1 MTNLNKTKILLVD
14 VSPENIKA
22 LCEIISSDDVDIH
35 SFTRL
40 EDAIATLTIHD
51 FGLAILDMQLPGIG
65 DEERTKMIRA
75 KQKSHLPIIFVTDQQ
90 NNDSTLLQGYQH
102 GAIDLLFRPLNSYI
116 VRSKVRVFVELH
128 QQRQQMQWHLKEVEK
143 LQIAAESATLAKS
156 QFLANMS
163 HEIRTPLAAVMGFA
177 DLIAHGAVPPNEMEE
192 CSNSIH
198 RNGTLLMRLIDDI
211 LDLSKIEANRL
222 EMEMKPNSL
231 SDVLDEIETTLAVKA
246 REKSIQLYFN
256 KYTLGK
262 QSYIFDPIRM
272 KQILFNIIGNALKF
286 TTKGDV
292 KVSTDVGLAPNGFDR
307 ITFSV
312 KNEGVGFSKEQAIRL
327 FQPFGQA
334 DPSIKREYG
343 GSGLGL
349 VISRQ
354 LARAMGGDIVIV
366 NSEIDVGTEIEI
378 SLVLERTQS
387 PSRHLVQPVHVNTPK
402 IDTTQPLRHKNI
414 LIVDDARDNLVLLE
428 MFLRGSE
435 AVLTLASNGVE
446 AYELCKTNTFDMIL
460 MDIQMPKMD
469 GHEATRAIR
478 AMGQNM
484 PIIALTAHGTK
495 NEHEKS
501 RLAGCND
508 SITKP
513 FSQNHLLKTLKDYYT
528 S

>member
-1 MTNLNKTKILLVD
+1 MKTFKKTKILLVD
-14 VSPENIKA
+14 VSPQNIDA
-22 LCEIISSDDVDIH
+22 LCEIISSNDVEIH
-35 SFTRL
+35 SFTKL
-40 EDAIATLTIHD
+40 EDAIATLSYND

-90 NNDSTLLQGYQH
+90 NNDSTILQGYEY
-102 GAIDLLFRPLNSYI
+102 GAIDLLFRPLNPYI

-128 QQRQQMQWHLKEVEK
+128 QQRQQMQISLKEVEK
-143 LQIAAESATLAKS
+143 LRVSAEAATLAKS

-177 DLIAHGAVPPNEMEE
+177 DLIAKGSVSSGEIDE
-192 CSNSIH
+192 CANSIQ

-211 LDLSKIEANRL
+211 LDLSKIEADRL
-222 EMEMKPNSL
+222 EMEMKSNSL
-231 SDVLDEIETTLAVKA
+231 SEVLDDIEMSLSLKA

-256 KYTLGK
+256 KSTIGK
-262 QSYIFDPIRM
+262 QNYFFDPIRM
-272 KQILFNIIGNALKF
+272 KQILLNIIGNAIKF
-286 TTKGDV
+286 TNKGEV
-292 KVSTDVGLAPNGFDR
+292 LVSTQIGLAKNGFDR
-307 ITFSV
+307 ITFTV
-312 KNEGVGFSKEQAIRL
+312 KNEGVGFNEEQASRL

-334 DPSIKREYG
+334 DASIKREYG

-354 LARAMGGDIVIV
+354 LARAMGGDIIV
-366 NSEIDVGTEIEI
+366 VRSEINVGTEIEV
-378 SLVLERTQS
+378 SVELERSQAS
-387 PSRHLVQPVHVNTPK
+387 VVVAQPVRDILPK
-402 IDTTQPLRHKNI
+402 YENKKKLQNKKI

-435 AVLTLASNGVE
+435 SILTLASNGLE
-446 AYELCKTNTFDMIL
+446 ACELCKTQVFDMIL

-478 AMGQNM
+478 SMGQTM

-501 RLAGCND
+501 RLAGFD
-508 SITKP
+508 ESITKP
-513 FSQNHLLKTLKDYYT
+513 FSQENLLQVINSFLD
-528 S
+528 

>member
-1 MTNLNKTKILLVD
+1 MKILNKSKILLVD
-14 VSPENIKA
+14 DSPENIKA
-22 LCEIISSDDVDIH
+22 LCDIFAGDDVDIH

-40 EDAIATLTIHD
+40 DDAITALTDHD
-51 FGLAILDMQLPGIG
+51 YGLAILDMQLPGIG
-65 DEERTKMIRA
+65 DEDRTRMIRA

-90 NNDSTLLQGYQH
+90 NNDSTLLQGYEH

-116 VRSKVRVFVELH
+116 VRSKARVFVQLH
-128 QQRQQMQWHLKEVEK
+128 QQHQQMHHHINEVQN
-143 LQIAAESATLAKS
+143 LRVAAESATLAKS

-177 DLIAHGAVPPNEMEE
+177 DLISRGSVPPEEMEE
-192 CSNSIH
+192 CANSIQ

-231 SDVLDEIETTLAVKA
+231 AEVLEDIETTLALKA

-256 KYTLGK
+256 KNSIGK
-262 QSYIFDPIRM
+262 QNYIFDPIRI
-272 KQILFNIIGNALKF
+272 KQILLNIVGNAIKF
-286 TTKGDV
+286 STKGEV
-292 KVSTDVGLAPNGFDR
+292 LVNTQVGLGANGFDR
-307 ITFSV
+307 ITFTV
-312 KNEGVGFSKEQAIRL
+312 KNEGVGFSEEQANRL

-334 DPSIKREYG
+334 DASIKREYG

-354 LARAMGGDIVIV
+354 LARAMGGDIIV
-366 NSEIDVGTEIEI
+366 LKSEINVGTEMEI
-378 SLVLERTQS
+378 SMQLERSQPAIK
-387 PSRHLVQPVHVNTPK
+387 PSSMPIVPEKDLNRNNLENKQ
-402 IDTTQPLRHKNI
+402 L
-414 LIVDDARDNLVLLE
+414 LLVDDARDNLVLLE
-428 MFLRGSE
+428 MFLRGTH
-435 AVLTLASNGVE
+435 AVLTTASNGIE
-446 AYELCKTNTFDMIL
+446 ALELCKKNTYDMVL

-478 AMGQNM
+478 SMGQKM

-513 FSQNHLLKTLKDYYT
+513 FSQTHLLKVLNGYLD
-528 S
+528 